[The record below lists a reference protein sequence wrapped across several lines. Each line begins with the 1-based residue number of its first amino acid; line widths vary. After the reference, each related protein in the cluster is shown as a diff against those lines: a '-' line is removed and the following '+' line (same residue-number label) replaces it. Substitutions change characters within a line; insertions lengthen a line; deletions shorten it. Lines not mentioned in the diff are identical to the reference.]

1 MNVDKFFNDL
11 NEKTWRDNKRF
22 HAERGFDALMKHL
35 EESKN
40 DIIDNIVSDVIE
52 MEHIKT
58 EDQQTFQYEVFEE
71 WIGKLSIS
79 NIIEWID
86 ED

>member
-22 HAERGFDALMKHL
+22 HAERRFDTLMKHL
-35 EESKN
+35 EESK
-40 DIIDNIVSDVIE
+40 DEIIDNIVSDVE
-52 MEHIKT
+52 KMEHIKN
-58 EDQQTFQYEVFEE
+58 EDQEVFKYEMFEE
-71 WIGKLSIS
+71 WLGRLSVS
-79 NIIEWID
+79 NIVEWID